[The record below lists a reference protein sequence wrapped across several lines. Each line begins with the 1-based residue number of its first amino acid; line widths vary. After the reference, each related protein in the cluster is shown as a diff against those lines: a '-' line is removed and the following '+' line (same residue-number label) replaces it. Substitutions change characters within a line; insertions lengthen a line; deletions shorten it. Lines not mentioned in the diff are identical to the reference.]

1 MRTVFRLALFLA
13 AAAMLAGCGG
23 GGGDDGSGGGL
34 SGRITADGSSTVGPL
49 VTFAAEQFQRENSGV
64 QITVGIS
71 GTGGGFE
78 RFCRGETDLSD
89 ASRPIKD
96 EEKAICGE
104 NGVKYAE
111 LLVANDGIAI
121 VVNSQNDWVEC
132 LTTEQ
137 LKKIWEPGSKVENW
151 EQVDPS
157 FPDERLTLS
166 GPGTDSGTFD
176 FFTDK
181 INGEE
186 GASRSDY
193 QASENDN
200 VIVQAVSGDKGAL
213 GYFGLSY
220 FEANQDKLEDVK
232 VDGGGGCVEPTRETV
247 QNGTYTPLSRPLF
260 VYVKRESMQRPEV
273 DAFVTYL
280 IDNET
285 TIADGAKFVPLTG
298 EQVAQSR
305 EELKAAEAA
314 S

>member
-1 MRTVFRLALFLA
+1 VTTVLRLAVLTTAALVLA
-13 AAAMLAGCGG
+13 ACGGSDG
-23 GGGDDGSGGGL
+23 GGGDGDRL
-34 SGRITADGSSTVGPL
+34 SGRVTADGSSTVGPL
-49 VTFAAEQFQRENSGV
+49 VTFAAEQFQREHTGV
-64 QITVGIS
+64 QITVGVS

-96 EEKAICGE
+96 EEQEVCE
-104 NGVKYAE
+104 RNGVEHAE

-121 VVNSQNDWVEC
+121 VANRENDWVDC
-132 LTTEQ
+132 LTTAQ
-137 LKKIWEPGSKVENW
+137 LKSIWEPGSQVENW
-151 EQVDPS
+151 RDVDAS
-157 FPDERLTLS
+157 FPNEKLTLA

-193 QASENDN
+193 HASENDN
-200 VIVQAVSGDKGAL
+200 VIAQAVSGDKGGL

-220 FEANQDKLEDVK
+220 FEENQDQLEDVK
-232 VDGGGGCVEPTRETV
+232 VDSGNGCVAPTRETV
-247 QNGTYTPLSRPLF
+247 QAGTYSPLSRPLF

-273 DAFVTYL
+273 NAFVSYL
-280 IDNET
+280 VESQQANAE
-285 TIADGAKFVPLTG
+285 GAKFVPLT
-298 EQVAQSR
+298 EKQTAEAR
-305 EELKAAEAA
+305 AELEAAEAA

>member
-1 MRTVFRLALFLA
+1 MARVYRLVLVVLA
-13 AAAMLAGCGG
+13 ALLLAACGG
-23 GGGDDGSGGGL
+23 GNGGGSGDGL

-64 QITVGIS
+64 QITVGVS

-96 EEKAICGE
+96 EEAQICKK
-104 NGVKYAE
+104 NGVRYSE

-121 VVNSQNDWVEC
+121 VANPQNDWADC

-137 LKKIWEPGSKVENW
+137 LKKIWETGSKVDSWKEI
-151 EQVDPS
+151 DPS
-157 FPDERLTLS
+157 FADEKLTLA

-193 QASENDN
+193 QATENDN

-220 FEANQDKLEDVK
+220 FEANQDKLKDLE
-232 VDGGGGCVEPTRETV
+232 VDSGKGCVAPTRETV
-247 QNGTYTPLSRPLF
+247 QNGTYSPLSRPLF
-260 VYVKRESMQRPEV
+260 VYVKRESIKRPEV

-280 IDNET
+280 IDNQQANAE
-285 TIADGAKFVPLTG
+285 GARFVPLTE
-298 EQVAQSR
+298 EQAAEAR
-305 EELKAAEAA
+305 NELKAAEAA
-314 S
+314 